1 MKLKYLFSPDE
12 YFLGV
17 PMSSLLFL
25 LPCVE
30 AAELLLLLPPLLA
43 SLLFKRFNVSLT
55 LLVRGVIGAGAV
67 TPDEGVDDTA
77 ELTVELEPEM

>member
-1 MKLKYLFSPDE
+1 MKYLFSPDE

-17 PMSSLLFL
+17 PMSSLLFR

-30 AAELLLLLPPLLA
+30 GVELLLLLILPLLA
-43 SLLFKRFNVSLT
+43 SLLFNRFNVSFT
-55 LLVRGVIGAGAV
+55 LLVRGASGAGAGI
-67 TPDEGVDDTA
+67 PEEGVDDTA